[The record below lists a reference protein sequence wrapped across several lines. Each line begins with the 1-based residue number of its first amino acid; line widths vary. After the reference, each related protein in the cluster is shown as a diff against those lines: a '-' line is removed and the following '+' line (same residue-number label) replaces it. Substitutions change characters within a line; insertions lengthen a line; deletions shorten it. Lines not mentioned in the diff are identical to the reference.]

1 MRRSRVLCTAVAVP
15 VLALAAGTAAH
26 AAPSTPFPSG
36 PPRAVTLTA
45 TPAGPGSDI
54 DVAPHGPSAG
64 DQHLETGVLT
74 DSAGHRAG
82 SFALFGEL
90 ISLSGQGQEQLS
102 ITLHLHDGDVV
113 TLGAIPGADDYT
125 VPVVGGTR
133 GYSGA
138 AGTLT
143 VHGSGDRTT
152 VTLRL
157 ER

>member
-1 MRRSRVLCTAVAVP
+1 MRRSRVLCAAVAVP

-26 AAPSTPFPSG
+26 ATPNTVAGS
-36 PPRAVTLTA
+36 PRMVTLTA
-45 TPAGPGSDI
+45 TPTGGSDV
-54 DVAPHGPSAG
+54 DAAPHGPSAG

-74 DSAGHRAG
+74 DSAGRRAG
-82 SFALFGEL
+82 SFALVGEL

-102 ITLHLHDGDVV
+102 VTLHLHDGDVV
-113 TLGAIPGADDYT
+113 TVGAIPAADDYT

-138 AGTLT
+138 GGTLT

-157 ER
+157 EH